1 MSKNQY
7 TLLVFSIIGILLLI
21 PGYGVHFFEQ
31 IWNFP
36 GNLFSDDF
44 KESFPLAT
52 IPLMVISL
60 LGTGMYMTFKL
71 GFPQLTRII
80 HGIKVTRGD
89 YDSTEDE
96 GDLNHF
102 KALSTALAATVGIG
116 NIAGVAIA
124 IQIGGPGALFWMWIS
139 AIVGMATKF
148 FTCSLG
154 IMYRGYDSDNVLQGG
169 PMYVIEQG
177 MGKKFK
183 FLSYWFSIAGL
194 VGCLSLLQANQLT
207 QIMSDYVAKSFEIE
221 KSFNLNLTIGIV
233 IALIVSL
240 VIFGGLSRIAE
251 VASKIVPFMVIIYL
265 LSGLFIVLSNATLI
279 PSIFSNIFSSAFNG
293 SSVAGGFAGTAIV
306 ISQGFRRAA
315 FSNEAGMGT
324 EVMAIGASKNN
335 QPIKSGLV
343 AMIGPLIDTIIVC
356 TITGLVIL
364 LSSEW
369 IEGSYSGVSLT
380 QKSFS
385 NYLGL
390 AGDYILIFS
399 VATFTL
405 STMFGYSY
413 YGCKCASYL
422 FGTNSKFYYRIF
434 YILTLVIGS
443 VLSLDLA
450 VNIVDAM
457 FALMAFPTMISAL
470 YLAPNIKKEANR
482 YFASIKDN

>member
-1 MSKNQY
+1 MDIINNFFTELSNF
-7 TLLVFSIIGILLLI
+7 LWGNFGVANLVIGGGIFFLIYSRLTPFRYFKHAFEILLGKHDN
-21 PGYGVHFFEQ
+21 P
-31 IWNFP
+31 
-36 GNLFSDDF
+36 
-44 KESFPLAT
+44 
-52 IPLMVISL
+52 
-60 LGTGMYMTFKL
+60 
-71 GFPQLTRII
+71 
-80 HGIKVTRGD
+80 
-89 YDSTEDE
+89 EDE
-96 GDLNHF
+96 GQISHF
-102 KALSTALAATVGIG
+102 QALSTALSSTVGIG
-116 NIAGVAIA
+116 NIAGVAVA
-124 IQIGGPGALFWMWIS
+124 ISLGGPGALFWMWIS

-154 IMYRGYDSDNVLQGG
+154 IMYRGYDSENVLQGG
-169 PMYVIEQG
+169 PMYVIEHG

-207 QIMSDYVAKSFEIE
+207 QIISDYVVKSLNIE
-221 KSFNLNLTIGIV
+221 QSFNLNLIIGII
-233 IALIVSL
+233 IAILVSS
-240 VIFGGLSRIAE
+240 VIFGGLNRIAE
-251 VASKIVPFMVIIYL
+251 VASKIVPFMVIVYL
-265 LSGLFIVLSNATLI
+265 LSGLFIVLSNASLI
-279 PSIFSNIFSSAFNG
+279 PAIFSNIFSSAFNG

-364 LSSEW
+364 LSGEW
-369 IEGSYSGVSLT
+369 IEGTYSGVSLT

-422 FGTNSKFYYRIF
+422 FGANSKFYYRIF
-434 YILTLVIGS
+434 YVLTLVLGS

>member
-1 MSKNQY
+1 MDIINNFFAELSNF
-7 TLLVFSIIGILLLI
+7 LWGNFGVANLVIGGGVFFLIYSRLTPFRYFKHAFEILL
-21 PGYGVHFFEQ
+21 GKH
-31 IWNFP
+31 
-36 GNLFSDDF
+36 DD
-44 KESFPLAT
+44 P
-52 IPLMVISL
+52 
-60 LGTGMYMTFKL
+60 
-71 GFPQLTRII
+71 
-80 HGIKVTRGD
+80 D
-89 YDSTEDE
+89 DE
-96 GDLNHF
+96 GQISHF
-102 KALSTALAATVGIG
+102 QALSTALSSTVGIG
-116 NIAGVAIA
+116 NIAGVAVA
-124 IQIGGPGALFWMWIS
+124 ISLGGPGALFWMWIS

-207 QIMSDYVAKSFEIE
+207 QILSDYVVKSFDIE
-221 KSFNLNLTIGIV
+221 QSFNLNLIIGII
-233 IALIVSL
+233 IAILVSS

-251 VASKIVPFMVIIYL
+251 VASKIVPFMVMVYL
-265 LSGLFIVLSNATLI
+265 LSGLFIVLSNASSI
-279 PSIFSNIFSSAFNG
+279 PAIFSNIFSSAFNG

-369 IEGSYSGVSLT
+369 IEGTYSGVSLT

-422 FGTNSKFYYRIF
+422 FGANSKFYYRIF
-434 YILTLVIGS
+434 YVLTLVLGS

-482 YFASIKDN
+482 YFASIKHN

>member
-1 MSKNQY
+1 MDIINNFFAELSNF
-7 TLLVFSIIGILLLI
+7 LWGNFGVANLVIGGGVFFLIYSRLTPFRYFKHAFEILL
-21 PGYGVHFFEQ
+21 GKH
-31 IWNFP
+31 
-36 GNLFSDDF
+36 DD
-44 KESFPLAT
+44 P
-52 IPLMVISL
+52 
-60 LGTGMYMTFKL
+60 
-71 GFPQLTRII
+71 
-80 HGIKVTRGD
+80 D
-89 YDSTEDE
+89 DE
-96 GDLNHF
+96 GQISHF
-102 KALSTALAATVGIG
+102 QALSTALSSTVGIG
-116 NIAGVAIA
+116 NIAGVAVA
-124 IQIGGPGALFWMWIS
+124 ISLGGPGALFWMWIS

-207 QIMSDYVAKSFEIE
+207 QIMSDYVVKSFDIE
-221 KSFNLNLTIGIV
+221 QSFNLNLMIGII
-233 IALIVSL
+233 IAILVSS

-251 VASKIVPFMVIIYL
+251 VASKIVPFMVIVYL
-265 LSGLFIVLSNATLI
+265 LSGLFIVLSNASSI
-279 PSIFSNIFSSAFNG
+279 PAIFSNIFSSAFNG

-364 LSSEW
+364 LSNEW
-369 IEGSYSGVSLT
+369 IEGTYSGVSLT

-422 FGTNSKFYYRIF
+422 FGANSKFYYRIF
-434 YILTLVIGS
+434 YVLTLVVGS

>member
-1 MSKNQY
+1 MDIINNFFAELSNF
-7 TLLVFSIIGILLLI
+7 LWGNFGVANLVIGGGVFFLIYSRLTPFRYFKHAFEILL
-21 PGYGVHFFEQ
+21 GKH
-31 IWNFP
+31 
-36 GNLFSDDF
+36 DD
-44 KESFPLAT
+44 P
-52 IPLMVISL
+52 
-60 LGTGMYMTFKL
+60 
-71 GFPQLTRII
+71 
-80 HGIKVTRGD
+80 D
-89 YDSTEDE
+89 DE
-96 GDLNHF
+96 GQISHF
-102 KALSTALAATVGIG
+102 QALSTALSSTVGIG
-116 NIAGVAIA
+116 NIAGVAVA
-124 IQIGGPGALFWMWIS
+124 ISLGGPGALFWMWIS

-183 FLSYWFSIAGL
+183 FLSHWFSIAGL

-207 QIMSDYVAKSFEIE
+207 QIMSDYVVKSFDIE
-221 KSFNLNLTIGIV
+221 QSFSLNLIIGII
-233 IALIVSL
+233 IAILVSS

-251 VASKIVPFMVIIYL
+251 VASKIVPFMVMVYL
-265 LSGLFIVLSNATLI
+265 LSGLFIVLSNASSI
-279 PSIFSNIFSSAFNG
+279 PAIFSNIFSSAFNG

-369 IEGSYSGVSLT
+369 IEGTYSGVSLT

-422 FGTNSKFYYRIF
+422 FGANSKFYYRIF
-434 YILTLVIGS
+434 YVLTLVLGS

-482 YFASIKDN
+482 YFASIKEN

>member
-1 MSKNQY
+1 MDIINNFFAELSNF
-7 TLLVFSIIGILLLI
+7 LWGNFGVANLVIGGGVFFLIYSRLTPFRYFKHAFEILL
-21 PGYGVHFFEQ
+21 GKH
-31 IWNFP
+31 
-36 GNLFSDDF
+36 DD
-44 KESFPLAT
+44 P
-52 IPLMVISL
+52 
-60 LGTGMYMTFKL
+60 
-71 GFPQLTRII
+71 
-80 HGIKVTRGD
+80 D
-89 YDSTEDE
+89 DE
-96 GDLNHF
+96 GQISHF
-102 KALSTALAATVGIG
+102 QALSTALSSTVGIG
-116 NIAGVAIA
+116 NIAGVAVA
-124 IQIGGPGALFWMWIS
+124 ISLGGPGALFWMWIS

-183 FLSYWFSIAGL
+183 FLSYCFSIAGL

-207 QIMSDYVAKSFEIE
+207 QIMSDYVVKSFDIE
-221 KSFNLNLTIGIV
+221 QSFNLNLMIGII
-233 IALIVSL
+233 IAILVSS

-251 VASKIVPFMVIIYL
+251 VASKIVPFMVIVYL
-265 LSGLFIVLSNATLI
+265 LSGLFIVLSNASSI
-279 PSIFSNIFSSAFNG
+279 PAIFSNIFSSAFNG

-369 IEGSYSGVSLT
+369 IEGTYSGVSLT

-422 FGTNSKFYYRIF
+422 FGAKSKFYYRVF
-434 YILTLVIGS
+434 YVLTLILGS

-470 YLAPNIKKEANR
+470 YLSPKIKKEANR
-482 YFASIKDN
+482 YFATLKG

>member
-1 MSKNQY
+1 MDIINNFFAELSNF
-7 TLLVFSIIGILLLI
+7 LWGNFGVANLVIGGGVFFLIYSRLTPFRYFKHAFEILL
-21 PGYGVHFFEQ
+21 GKH
-31 IWNFP
+31 
-36 GNLFSDDF
+36 DD
-44 KESFPLAT
+44 P
-52 IPLMVISL
+52 
-60 LGTGMYMTFKL
+60 
-71 GFPQLTRII
+71 
-80 HGIKVTRGD
+80 D
-89 YDSTEDE
+89 DE
-96 GDLNHF
+96 GQISHF
-102 KALSTALAATVGIG
+102 QALSTALSSTVGIG
-116 NIAGVAIA
+116 NIAGVAVA
-124 IQIGGPGALFWMWIS
+124 ISLGGPGALFWMWIS

-207 QIMSDYVAKSFEIE
+207 QIMSDYVVKSFNIE
-221 KSFNLNLTIGIV
+221 QSFNLNLIIGII
-233 IALIVSL
+233 IAILVSS

-251 VASKIVPFMVIIYL
+251 VASKIVPFMVMVYL
-265 LSGLFIVLSNATLI
+265 LSGLFIVLSNASSI
-279 PSIFSNIFSSAFNG
+279 PAIFSNIFSSAFNG
-293 SSVAGGFAGTAIV
+293 SSVAGGFAGIAIV

-369 IEGSYSGVSLT
+369 IEGTYSGVSLT

-434 YILTLVIGS
+434 YVLTLVLGS

-450 VNIVDAM
+450 VNIVDVM

-470 YLAPNIKKEANR
+470 YLAPNIKKEADR
-482 YFASIKDN
+482 YFASIKNS

>member
-1 MSKNQY
+1 MEIINNFFAELSNF
-7 TLLVFSIIGILLLI
+7 LWGNFGVANLVIGGGVFFLVYSRLTPFRYFKHAFEILL
-21 PGYGVHFFEQ
+21 GKH
-31 IWNFP
+31 
-36 GNLFSDDF
+36 DD
-44 KESFPLAT
+44 P
-52 IPLMVISL
+52 
-60 LGTGMYMTFKL
+60 
-71 GFPQLTRII
+71 
-80 HGIKVTRGD
+80 D
-89 YDSTEDE
+89 DE
-96 GDLNHF
+96 GQISHF
-102 KALSTALAATVGIG
+102 QALSTALSSTVGIG
-116 NIAGVAIA
+116 NIAGVAVA
-124 IQIGGPGALFWMWIS
+124 ISLGGPGALFWMWIS

-207 QIMSDYVAKSFEIE
+207 QIMSDYVVKSFEIE
-221 KSFNLNLTIGIV
+221 QTFNLNLTIGIV

-265 LSGLFIVLSNATLI
+265 LSGLFIVLSNATVI

-434 YILTLVIGS
+434 YVLTLVLGS

>member
-1 MSKNQY
+1 MDIINNFFAELSNF
-7 TLLVFSIIGILLLI
+7 LWGNFGVANLVIGGGVFFLIYSRLTPFRYFKHAFEILL
-21 PGYGVHFFEQ
+21 GKH
-31 IWNFP
+31 
-36 GNLFSDDF
+36 DD
-44 KESFPLAT
+44 P
-52 IPLMVISL
+52 
-60 LGTGMYMTFKL
+60 
-71 GFPQLTRII
+71 
-80 HGIKVTRGD
+80 D
-89 YDSTEDE
+89 DE
-96 GDLNHF
+96 GQISHF
-102 KALSTALAATVGIG
+102 QALSTALSSTVGIG
-116 NIAGVAIA
+116 NIAGVAVA
-124 IQIGGPGALFWMWIS
+124 ISLGGPGALFWMWIS

-207 QIMSDYVAKSFEIE
+207 QIMSDYVVKSFDIE
-221 KSFNLNLTIGIV
+221 QSFNLNLIIGII
-233 IALIVSL
+233 IAILVSS

-251 VASKIVPFMVIIYL
+251 VASKIVPFMVMVYL
-265 LSGLFIVLSNATLI
+265 LSGLFIVLSNASSI
-279 PSIFSNIFSSAFNG
+279 PAIISNIFSSAFNG

-369 IEGSYSGVSLT
+369 IEGTYSGVSLT

-422 FGTNSKFYYRIF
+422 FGATSKFYYRIF
-434 YILTLVIGS
+434 YVLTLVLGS

>member
-1 MSKNQY
+1 MEIINNFFAELSNF
-7 TLLVFSIIGILLLI
+7 LWGNFGVANLVIGGGVFFLVYSRLTPFRYFKHAFEILL
-21 PGYGVHFFEQ
+21 GKH
-31 IWNFP
+31 
-36 GNLFSDDF
+36 DD
-44 KESFPLAT
+44 P
-52 IPLMVISL
+52 
-60 LGTGMYMTFKL
+60 
-71 GFPQLTRII
+71 
-80 HGIKVTRGD
+80 D
-89 YDSTEDE
+89 DE
-96 GDLNHF
+96 GQISHF
-102 KALSTALAATVGIG
+102 QALSTALSSTVGIG
-116 NIAGVAIA
+116 NIAGVAVA
-124 IQIGGPGALFWMWIS
+124 ISLGGPGALFWMWIS

-207 QIMSDYVAKSFEIE
+207 QIMSDYVVKSFEIE
-221 KSFNLNLTIGIV
+221 QTFNLNLTIGIV

-369 IEGSYSGVSLT
+369 IEGTFSGVSLT

>member
-1 MSKNQY
+1 MDIINNFFAELSNF
-7 TLLVFSIIGILLLI
+7 LWGNFGVANLVIGGGIFFLIYSRLTPFRYFKHAFEILLGKHDDPNDKGQI
-21 PGYGVHFFEQ
+21 SHFQ
-31 IWNFP
+31 
-36 GNLFSDDF
+36 
-44 KESFPLAT
+44 
-52 IPLMVISL
+52 
-60 LGTGMYMTFKL
+60 
-71 GFPQLTRII
+71 
-80 HGIKVTRGD
+80 
-89 YDSTEDE
+89 
-96 GDLNHF
+96 
-102 KALSTALAATVGIG
+102 ALSTALSSTVGIG
-116 NIAGVAIA
+116 NIAGVAVA
-124 IQIGGPGALFWMWIS
+124 ISLGGPGALFWMWIS
-139 AIVGMATKF
+139 ALVGMATKF

-207 QIMSDYVAKSFEIE
+207 QIMSDYVVESFDIE
-221 KSFNLNLTIGIV
+221 QSFNLNLMIGII
-233 IALIVSL
+233 IAILVSS

-251 VASKIVPFMVIIYL
+251 VASKIVPFMVVVYL
-265 LSGLFIVLSNATLI
+265 LSGLFIVLSNASSI
-279 PSIFSNIFSSAFNG
+279 PAIFSNIFSSAFNG

-369 IEGSYSGVSLT
+369 IEGTYSGVSLT

-390 AGDYILIFS
+390 VGDYVLIFS

-422 FGTNSKFYYRIF
+422 FGANSKFYYRIF
-434 YILTLVIGS
+434 YVLTLVLGS

-470 YLAPNIKKEANR
+470 YLAPNIKKEANK
-482 YFASIKDN
+482 YFASIKEN

>member
-1 MSKNQY
+1 MDIINNFFAELSNF
-7 TLLVFSIIGILLLI
+7 LWGNFGVANLVIGGGVFFLIYSRLTPFRYFKHAFEILL
-21 PGYGVHFFEQ
+21 GKH
-31 IWNFP
+31 
-36 GNLFSDDF
+36 DD
-44 KESFPLAT
+44 P
-52 IPLMVISL
+52 
-60 LGTGMYMTFKL
+60 
-71 GFPQLTRII
+71 
-80 HGIKVTRGD
+80 D
-89 YDSTEDE
+89 DE
-96 GDLNHF
+96 GQISHF
-102 KALSTALAATVGIG
+102 QALSTALSSTVGIG
-116 NIAGVAIA
+116 NIAGVAVA
-124 IQIGGPGALFWMWIS
+124 ISLGGPGALFWMWIS

-207 QIMSDYVAKSFEIE
+207 QIMSDYVVKSFDIE
-221 KSFNLNLTIGIV
+221 QSFNLNLIIGII
-233 IALIVSL
+233 IAILVSS

-251 VASKIVPFMVIIYL
+251 VASKIVPFMVMVYL
-265 LSGLFIVLSNATLI
+265 LSGLFIVLSNASSI
-279 PSIFSNIFSSAFNG
+279 PAIISNIFSSAFNG

-369 IEGSYSGVSLT
+369 IEGTYSGVSLT

-422 FGTNSKFYYRIF
+422 FGANSKFYYRIF
-434 YILTLVIGS
+434 YVLTLVLGS

-470 YLAPNIKKEANR
+470 YLAPNINKEANR

>member
-1 MSKNQY
+1 MDIINNFFAELSNF
-7 TLLVFSIIGILLLI
+7 LWGNFGVANLVIGGGVFFLIYSRLTPFRYFKHAFEILLGKHDDPDDVGQI
-21 PGYGVHFFEQ
+21 SHFQ
-31 IWNFP
+31 
-36 GNLFSDDF
+36 
-44 KESFPLAT
+44 
-52 IPLMVISL
+52 
-60 LGTGMYMTFKL
+60 
-71 GFPQLTRII
+71 
-80 HGIKVTRGD
+80 
-89 YDSTEDE
+89 
-96 GDLNHF
+96 
-102 KALSTALAATVGIG
+102 ALSTALSSTVGIG
-116 NIAGVAIA
+116 NIAGVAVA
-124 IQIGGPGALFWMWIS
+124 ISLGGPGALFWMWIS

-207 QIMSDYVAKSFEIE
+207 QIMSDYVVKSFNVEQ
-221 KSFNLNLTIGIV
+221 SFNLNLMIGII
-233 IALIVSL
+233 IAILVSS

-251 VASKIVPFMVIIYL
+251 VASKIVPFMVIVYL
-265 LSGLFIVLSNATLI
+265 LSGLFIVISNASSI
-279 PSIFSNIFSSAFNG
+279 PAIFSNIFTSAFNG

-369 IEGSYSGVSLT
+369 IEGTYSGVSLT

-422 FGTNSKFYYRIF
+422 FGANSKFYYRIF
-434 YILTLVIGS
+434 YVLTLVLGS

-450 VNIVDAM
+450 VNIVDTM

-482 YFASIKDN
+482 YFASRKNN

>member
-1 MSKNQY
+1 MDIINNFFAELSNF
-7 TLLVFSIIGILLLI
+7 LWGNFGVANLVIGGGVFFLIYSRLTPFRYFKHAFEILL
-21 PGYGVHFFEQ
+21 GKH
-31 IWNFP
+31 
-36 GNLFSDDF
+36 DD
-44 KESFPLAT
+44 P
-52 IPLMVISL
+52 
-60 LGTGMYMTFKL
+60 
-71 GFPQLTRII
+71 
-80 HGIKVTRGD
+80 D
-89 YDSTEDE
+89 DE
-96 GDLNHF
+96 GQISHF
-102 KALSTALAATVGIG
+102 QALSTALSSTVGIG
-116 NIAGVAIA
+116 NIAGVAVA
-124 IQIGGPGALFWMWIS
+124 ISLGGPGALFWMWIS

-207 QIMSDYVAKSFEIE
+207 QIMSDYVVKSFNVEQ
-221 KSFNLNLTIGIV
+221 SFNLNLMIGII
-233 IALIVSL
+233 IAILVSS

-251 VASKIVPFMVIIYL
+251 VASKIVPFMVMVYL
-265 LSGLFIVLSNATLI
+265 LSGLFIVLSNASLI
-279 PSIFSNIFSSAFNG
+279 PAIFSNIFTSAFNG

-324 EVMAIGASKNN
+324 EVIAIGASKNN

-369 IEGSYSGVSLT
+369 IEGTYSGVSLT

-422 FGTNSKFYYRIF
+422 FGANSKFYYRIF
-434 YILTLVIGS
+434 YVLTLVLGS

>member
-1 MSKNQY
+1 MDLINNFFAELSNFLWGNFGVANLVIGGGVFFLIYSKLTPFRY
-7 TLLVFSIIGILLLI
+7 FKHAFEILL
-21 PGYGVHFFEQ
+21 GKH
-31 IWNFP
+31 
-36 GNLFSDDF
+36 DD
-44 KESFPLAT
+44 P
-52 IPLMVISL
+52 
-60 LGTGMYMTFKL
+60 
-71 GFPQLTRII
+71 
-80 HGIKVTRGD
+80 D
-89 YDSTEDE
+89 DE
-96 GDLNHF
+96 GQISHF
-102 KALSTALAATVGIG
+102 QALSTALSSTVGIG
-116 NIAGVAIA
+116 NIAGVAVA
-124 IQIGGPGALFWMWIS
+124 ISLGGPGALFWMWIS

-177 MGKKFK
+177 MGKNFK

-207 QIMSDYVAKSFEIE
+207 QIMSDYVVKSFDIE
-221 KSFNLNLTIGIV
+221 QSFNLNLIIGII
-233 IALIVSL
+233 IAILVSS

-251 VASKIVPFMVIIYL
+251 VASKIVPFMVMVYL
-265 LSGLFIVLSNATLI
+265 LSGLFIVLSNASSI
-279 PSIFSNIFSSAFNG
+279 PAIFSNIFTSAFNG

-369 IEGSYSGVSLT
+369 IEGTYSGVSLT

-422 FGTNSKFYYRIF
+422 FGANSKFYYRIF
-434 YILTLVIGS
+434 YVLTLVVGS

-470 YLAPNIKKEANR
+470 YLAPNIKKEANK
-482 YFASIKDN
+482 YFASIEDNK

>member
-1 MSKNQY
+1 MDIINNFFAELSNF
-7 TLLVFSIIGILLLI
+7 LWGNFGVANLVIGGGVFFLIYSRLTPFRYFKHAFEILL
-21 PGYGVHFFEQ
+21 GKH
-31 IWNFP
+31 
-36 GNLFSDDF
+36 DD
-44 KESFPLAT
+44 P
-52 IPLMVISL
+52 
-60 LGTGMYMTFKL
+60 
-71 GFPQLTRII
+71 
-80 HGIKVTRGD
+80 D
-89 YDSTEDE
+89 DE
-96 GDLNHF
+96 GQISHF
-102 KALSTALAATVGIG
+102 QALSTALSSTVGIG
-116 NIAGVAIA
+116 NIAGVAVA
-124 IQIGGPGALFWMWIS
+124 ISLGGPGALFWMWIS

-207 QIMSDYVAKSFEIE
+207 QIMSDYVAKSFDIE
-221 KSFNLNLTIGIV
+221 QSFNLNLIIGII
-233 IALIVSL
+233 IAILVSS

-251 VASKIVPFMVIIYL
+251 VASKIVPFMVMVYL
-265 LSGLFIVLSNATLI
+265 LSGLFIVLSNASSI
-279 PSIFSNIFSSAFNG
+279 PAIFSNIFSSAFNG

-369 IEGSYSGVSLT
+369 IEGTYFGVSLT

-422 FGTNSKFYYRIF
+422 FGANSKFYYRIF
-434 YILTLVIGS
+434 YVLTLVLG
-443 VLSLDLA
+443 LSL
-450 VNIVDAM
+450 IH
-457 FALMAFPTMISAL
+457 I
-470 YLAPNIKKEANR
+470 
-482 YFASIKDN
+482 

>member
-1 MSKNQY
+1 MDIINNFFAELSNF
-7 TLLVFSIIGILLLI
+7 LWGNFGVANLVIGGGVFFLIYSRLTPFRYFKHAFEILL
-21 PGYGVHFFEQ
+21 GKH
-31 IWNFP
+31 
-36 GNLFSDDF
+36 DD
-44 KESFPLAT
+44 P
-52 IPLMVISL
+52 
-60 LGTGMYMTFKL
+60 
-71 GFPQLTRII
+71 
-80 HGIKVTRGD
+80 D
-89 YDSTEDE
+89 DE
-96 GDLNHF
+96 GQISHF
-102 KALSTALAATVGIG
+102 QALSTALSSTVGIG
-116 NIAGVAIA
+116 NIAGVAVA
-124 IQIGGPGALFWMWIS
+124 ISLGGPGALFWMWIS

-207 QIMSDYVAKSFEIE
+207 QIMSDYVVKSFDVEQ
-221 KSFNLNLTIGIV
+221 SFNLNLMIGII
-233 IALIVSL
+233 IAILVSS

-251 VASKIVPFMVIIYL
+251 VASKIVPFMVMVYL
-265 LSGLFIVLSNATLI
+265 LSGLFIVLSNASSI
-279 PSIFSNIFSSAFNG
+279 PAIFSNIFTSAFNG

-369 IEGSYSGVSLT
+369 IEGTYSGVSLT

-422 FGTNSKFYYRIF
+422 FGANSKFYYRIF
-434 YILTLVIGS
+434 YVLTLVLGS

-470 YLAPNIKKEANR
+470 YLAPNIKKEANK
-482 YFASIKDN
+482 YFASIKGN

>member
-1 MSKNQY
+1 MDIINNFFAELSNF
-7 TLLVFSIIGILLLI
+7 LWGNFGVANLVIGGGVFFLVYSRLTPFRYFKHAFEILL
-21 PGYGVHFFEQ
+21 GKH
-31 IWNFP
+31 
-36 GNLFSDDF
+36 DD
-44 KESFPLAT
+44 P
-52 IPLMVISL
+52 
-60 LGTGMYMTFKL
+60 
-71 GFPQLTRII
+71 
-80 HGIKVTRGD
+80 D
-89 YDSTEDE
+89 DE
-96 GDLNHF
+96 GQISHF
-102 KALSTALAATVGIG
+102 QALSTALSSTVGIG
-116 NIAGVAIA
+116 NIAGVAVA
-124 IQIGGPGALFWMWIS
+124 ISLGGPGALFWMWIS

-207 QIMSDYVAKSFEIE
+207 QIMSDYVVKSFEIE
-221 KSFNLNLTIGIV
+221 QTFNLDLTIGIV

-251 VASKIVPFMVIIYL
+251 VASKIVPFMVMVYL
-265 LSGLFIVLSNATLI
+265 LSGLFIVLSNASSI
-279 PSIFSNIFSSAFNG
+279 PAIFSNIFSSAFNG

-369 IEGSYSGVSLT
+369 IEGTFSGVSLT

-434 YILTLVIGS
+434 YVLTLVLGS

-470 YLAPNIKKEANR
+470 YLAPNIKKEANK

>member
-1 MSKNQY
+1 MEIINNFFAELSNF
-7 TLLVFSIIGILLLI
+7 LWGNFGVANLVIGGGVFFLIYSRLTPFRYFKHAFEILLGKHDE
-21 PGYGVHFFEQ
+21 P
-31 IWNFP
+31 
-36 GNLFSDDF
+36 D
-44 KESFPLAT
+44 
-52 IPLMVISL
+52 
-60 LGTGMYMTFKL
+60 
-71 GFPQLTRII
+71 
-80 HGIKVTRGD
+80 
-89 YDSTEDE
+89 DE
-96 GDLNHF
+96 GQISHF
-102 KALSTALAATVGIG
+102 QALSTALSSTVGIG
-116 NIAGVAIA
+116 NIAGVAVA
-124 IQIGGPGALFWMWIS
+124 ISLGGPGALFWMWIS

-154 IMYRGYDSDNVLQGG
+154 IMYRGYDSDNILQGG

-207 QIMSDYVAKSFEIE
+207 QIMSDYVEKSFEIE
-221 KSFNLNLTIGIV
+221 QSFNLNLTIGIV

-240 VIFGGLSRIAE
+240 VIFGGLSRIAD

-422 FGTNSKFYYRIF
+422 FGANSKFYYRIF
-434 YILTLVIGS
+434 YVLTLILGS

-470 YLAPNIKKEANR
+470 YLAPNIKKEANS

>member
-1 MSKNQY
+1 MDIINNFFADLSNF
-7 TLLVFSIIGILLLI
+7 LWGNFGVANLVIGGGIFFLIYSRLTPFRYFKHAFEILLGKHDN
-21 PGYGVHFFEQ
+21 P
-31 IWNFP
+31 
-36 GNLFSDDF
+36 D
-44 KESFPLAT
+44 
-52 IPLMVISL
+52 
-60 LGTGMYMTFKL
+60 
-71 GFPQLTRII
+71 
-80 HGIKVTRGD
+80 
-89 YDSTEDE
+89 DE
-96 GDLNHF
+96 GQISHF
-102 KALSTALAATVGIG
+102 QALSTALSSTGGIG
-116 NIAGVAIA
+116 NIAGVAVA
-124 IQIGGPGALFWMWIS
+124 ISLGGPGALFWMWIS

-154 IMYRGYDSDNVLQGG
+154 IMYRGYDSENVLQGG
-169 PMYVIEQG
+169 PMYVIENG

-207 QIMSDYVAKSFEIE
+207 QIMSDYVVKSTALEQ
-221 KSFNLNLTIGIV
+221 SFNLNLYIGV
-233 IALIVSL
+233 IIAILVSL

-251 VASKIVPFMVIIYL
+251 VASRIVPFMVIVYL
-265 LSGLFIVLSNATLI
+265 LSGLFIVISNLSLI
-279 PSIFSNIFSSAFNG
+279 PSIFLNIISSAFNG

-343 AMIGPLIDTIIVC
+343 AMIGPLIDTLIVC

-364 LSSEW
+364 LSSDW
-369 IEGSYSGVSLT
+369 IEGTYTGVSLT

-385 NYLGL
+385 NYLGSV
-390 AGDYILIFS
+390 GDYILIFS

-422 FGTNSKFYYRIF
+422 FGVKSKFYYRIF
-434 YILTLVIGS
+434 YVLTLILGS

-470 YLAPNIKKEANR
+470 YLAPKIKKEANR
-482 YFASIKDN
+482 YFATLNG

>member
-1 MSKNQY
+1 MDIINNFFAELSNF
-7 TLLVFSIIGILLLI
+7 LWGNFGVANLVIGGGVFFLIYSRLTPFRYFKHAFEILLGKHDN
-21 PGYGVHFFEQ
+21 P
-31 IWNFP
+31 
-36 GNLFSDDF
+36 D
-44 KESFPLAT
+44 
-52 IPLMVISL
+52 
-60 LGTGMYMTFKL
+60 
-71 GFPQLTRII
+71 
-80 HGIKVTRGD
+80 
-89 YDSTEDE
+89 DE
-96 GDLNHF
+96 GQISHF
-102 KALSTALAATVGIG
+102 QALSTALSSTVGIG
-116 NIAGVAIA
+116 NIAGVAVA
-124 IQIGGPGALFWMWIS
+124 ISLGGPGALFWMWIS

-207 QIMSDYVAKSFEIE
+207 QIMSDYVVKSFDIE
-221 KSFNLNLTIGIV
+221 QSFNLNLIIGII
-233 IALIVSL
+233 IAILVSS

-251 VASKIVPFMVIIYL
+251 VASKIVPFMVMVYL
-265 LSGLFIVLSNATLI
+265 LSGLFIVLSNASSI
-279 PSIFSNIFSSAFNG
+279 PAIFSNIFTSAFNG

-369 IEGSYSGVSLT
+369 IEGTYSGVSLT

-422 FGTNSKFYYRIF
+422 FGANSKFYYRIF
-434 YILTLVIGS
+434 YVLTLVIGS

-470 YLAPNIKKEANR
+470 YLAPNIKKEANK
-482 YFASIKDN
+482 YFASRKDN

>member
-1 MSKNQY
+1 MDIINNFFAELSNFLWGNFGVANLVIGGGVFFLIYSKLTPFRY
-7 TLLVFSIIGILLLI
+7 FKHAFEILL
-21 PGYGVHFFEQ
+21 GKH
-31 IWNFP
+31 
-36 GNLFSDDF
+36 DD
-44 KESFPLAT
+44 P
-52 IPLMVISL
+52 
-60 LGTGMYMTFKL
+60 
-71 GFPQLTRII
+71 
-80 HGIKVTRGD
+80 D
-89 YDSTEDE
+89 DE
-96 GDLNHF
+96 GQISHF
-102 KALSTALAATVGIG
+102 QALSTALSSTVGIG
-116 NIAGVAIA
+116 NIAGVAVA
-124 IQIGGPGALFWMWIS
+124 ISLGGPGALFWMWIS

-177 MGKKFK
+177 MGKNFK

-207 QIMSDYVAKSFEIE
+207 QIMSDYVVKSFDIE
-221 KSFNLNLTIGIV
+221 QSFNLNLIIGII
-233 IALIVSL
+233 IAILVSS

-251 VASKIVPFMVIIYL
+251 VASKIVPFMVMVYL
-265 LSGLFIVLSNATLI
+265 LSGLFIILSNASSI
-279 PSIFSNIFSSAFNG
+279 PAIFSNIFTSAFNG

-364 LSSEW
+364 LSNEW
-369 IEGSYSGVSLT
+369 IEGTYSGVSLT

-422 FGTNSKFYYRIF
+422 FGANSKFYYRIF
-434 YILTLVIGS
+434 YVLTLVVGS

-470 YLAPNIKKEANR
+470 YLAPNINKEANK
-482 YFASIKDN
+482 YFASIEGNK

>member
-1 MSKNQY
+1 MDIIYNFFAELSNF
-7 TLLVFSIIGILLLI
+7 LWGNFGVANLVIGGGVFFLIYSRLTPFRYFKHAFEILL
-21 PGYGVHFFEQ
+21 GKH
-31 IWNFP
+31 
-36 GNLFSDDF
+36 DD
-44 KESFPLAT
+44 P
-52 IPLMVISL
+52 
-60 LGTGMYMTFKL
+60 
-71 GFPQLTRII
+71 
-80 HGIKVTRGD
+80 D
-89 YDSTEDE
+89 DE
-96 GDLNHF
+96 GQISHF
-102 KALSTALAATVGIG
+102 QALSTALSSTVGIG
-116 NIAGVAIA
+116 NIAGVAVA
-124 IQIGGPGALFWMWIS
+124 ISLGGPGALFWMWIS

-207 QIMSDYVAKSFEIE
+207 QIMSDYVVKSFDIE
-221 KSFNLNLTIGIV
+221 QSFNLNLIIGII
-233 IALIVSL
+233 IAILVSS

-251 VASKIVPFMVIIYL
+251 VASKIVPFMVMVYL
-265 LSGLFIVLSNATLI
+265 LSGLFIVLSNASSI
-279 PSIFSNIFSSAFNG
+279 PAIFSNIFSSAFNG

-369 IEGSYSGVSLT
+369 IEGTYSGVSLT

-422 FGTNSKFYYRIF
+422 FGANSKFYYRIF
-434 YILTLVIGS
+434 YVLTLVLGS

-470 YLAPNIKKEANR
+470 YLAPNIKKEANK

>member
-1 MSKNQY
+1 MEIINNFFAELSNF
-7 TLLVFSIIGILLLI
+7 LWGNFGVANLVIGGGVFFLIYSRLTPFRYFKHAFEILL
-21 PGYGVHFFEQ
+21 GKH
-31 IWNFP
+31 
-36 GNLFSDDF
+36 DD
-44 KESFPLAT
+44 P
-52 IPLMVISL
+52 
-60 LGTGMYMTFKL
+60 
-71 GFPQLTRII
+71 
-80 HGIKVTRGD
+80 D
-89 YDSTEDE
+89 DE
-96 GDLNHF
+96 GQISHF
-102 KALSTALAATVGIG
+102 QALSTALSSTVGIG
-116 NIAGVAIA
+116 NIAGVAVA
-124 IQIGGPGALFWMWIS
+124 ISLGGPGALFWMWIS

-221 KSFNLNLTIGIV
+221 QSFNLNLTIGIV

-251 VASKIVPFMVIIYL
+251 VASKIVPFMVMVYL
-265 LSGLFIVLSNATLI
+265 LSGLFIVLSNASSI
-279 PSIFSNIFSSAFNG
+279 PAIFSNIFSSAFNG

-369 IEGSYSGVSLT
+369 IEGTFSGVSLT

-434 YILTLVIGS
+434 YVLTLVLGS

>member
-1 MSKNQY
+1 MDIINNFFAELSNF
-7 TLLVFSIIGILLLI
+7 LWGNFGVANLVIGGGVFFLIYSRLTPFRYFKHAFEILL
-21 PGYGVHFFEQ
+21 GKH
-31 IWNFP
+31 
-36 GNLFSDDF
+36 DD
-44 KESFPLAT
+44 P
-52 IPLMVISL
+52 
-60 LGTGMYMTFKL
+60 
-71 GFPQLTRII
+71 
-80 HGIKVTRGD
+80 D
-89 YDSTEDE
+89 DE
-96 GDLNHF
+96 GQISHF
-102 KALSTALAATVGIG
+102 QALSTALSSTVGIG
-116 NIAGVAIA
+116 NIAGVAVA
-124 IQIGGPGALFWMWIS
+124 ISLGGPGALFWMWIS

-207 QIMSDYVAKSFEIE
+207 QIMSDYVVKSFDIE
-221 KSFNLNLTIGIV
+221 QSFNLNLIIGII
-233 IALIVSL
+233 IAILVSS

-251 VASKIVPFMVIIYL
+251 VASKIVPFMVMVYL
-265 LSGLFIVLSNATLI
+265 LSGLFIVLSNASSI
-279 PSIFSNIFSSAFNG
+279 PAIFSNIFTSAFNG

-369 IEGSYSGVSLT
+369 IEGTYSGVSLT

-422 FGTNSKFYYRIF
+422 FGANSKFYYRIF
-434 YILTLVIGS
+434 YVLTLVLGS

-470 YLAPNIKKEANR
+470 YLAPNIKKEANK
-482 YFASIKDN
+482 YFASIEDN

>member
-1 MSKNQY
+1 MDIINNFFAELSNFLWGNFGVANLVIGGGVFFLIYSKLTPFRY
-7 TLLVFSIIGILLLI
+7 FKHAFEILL
-21 PGYGVHFFEQ
+21 GKH
-31 IWNFP
+31 
-36 GNLFSDDF
+36 DD
-44 KESFPLAT
+44 P
-52 IPLMVISL
+52 
-60 LGTGMYMTFKL
+60 
-71 GFPQLTRII
+71 
-80 HGIKVTRGD
+80 D
-89 YDSTEDE
+89 DE
-96 GDLNHF
+96 GQISHF
-102 KALSTALAATVGIG
+102 QALSTALSSTVGIG
-116 NIAGVAIA
+116 NIAGVAVA
-124 IQIGGPGALFWMWIS
+124 ISLGGPGALFWMWIS

-207 QIMSDYVAKSFEIE
+207 QIMSDYVVKSFDIE
-221 KSFNLNLTIGIV
+221 QSFNLNLIIGII
-233 IALIVSL
+233 IAILVSS

-251 VASKIVPFMVIIYL
+251 VASKIVPFMVMVYL
-265 LSGLFIVLSNATLI
+265 LSGLFIVLSNASSI
-279 PSIFSNIFSSAFNG
+279 PAIFSNIFTSAFNG

-369 IEGSYSGVSLT
+369 IEGTYSGVSLT

-422 FGTNSKFYYRIF
+422 FGANSKFYYRIF
-434 YILTLVIGS
+434 YVLTLVVGS

-482 YFASIKDN
+482 YFASIKDLSLIHI

>member
-1 MSKNQY
+1 
-7 TLLVFSIIGILLLI
+7 
-21 PGYGVHFFEQ
+21 
-31 IWNFP
+31 
-36 GNLFSDDF
+36 
-44 KESFPLAT
+44 
-52 IPLMVISL
+52 
-60 LGTGMYMTFKL
+60 
-71 GFPQLTRII
+71 
-80 HGIKVTRGD
+80 
-89 YDSTEDE
+89 
-96 GDLNHF
+96 
-102 KALSTALAATVGIG
+102 
-116 NIAGVAIA
+116 
-124 IQIGGPGALFWMWIS
+124 
-139 AIVGMATKF
+139 
-148 FTCSLG
+148 
-154 IMYRGYDSDNVLQGG
+154 
-169 PMYVIEQG
+169 
-177 MGKKFK
+177 
-183 FLSYWFSIAGL
+183 
-194 VGCLSLLQANQLT
+194 LT
-207 QIMSDYVAKSFEIE
+207 QIMSDYVVKSFDIE
-221 KSFNLNLTIGIV
+221 QSFNLNLMIGII
-233 IALIVSL
+233 IAIIVSS

-251 VASKIVPFMVIIYL
+251 VASKIVPFMVMVYL
-265 LSGLFIVLSNATLI
+265 LSGLFIVLSNASSI
-279 PSIFSNIFSSAFNG
+279 PAIFSNIFTSAFNG

-369 IEGSYSGVSLT
+369 IEGTYSGVSLT

-422 FGTNSKFYYRIF
+422 FGANSKFYYRIF
-434 YILTLVIGS
+434 YVLTLVLGS

-470 YLAPNIKKEANR
+470 YLAPNIKKEANK
-482 YFASIKDN
+482 YFASIEDNK

>member
-1 MSKNQY
+1 MEIINNFFAELSNF
-7 TLLVFSIIGILLLI
+7 LWGNFGVANLVIGGGIFFLVYSRLTPFRYFKHAFEILL
-21 PGYGVHFFEQ
+21 GKH
-31 IWNFP
+31 
-36 GNLFSDDF
+36 DD
-44 KESFPLAT
+44 P
-52 IPLMVISL
+52 
-60 LGTGMYMTFKL
+60 
-71 GFPQLTRII
+71 
-80 HGIKVTRGD
+80 D
-89 YDSTEDE
+89 DE
-96 GDLNHF
+96 GQISHF
-102 KALSTALAATVGIG
+102 QALSTALSSTVGIG
-116 NIAGVAIA
+116 NIAGVAVA
-124 IQIGGPGALFWMWIS
+124 ISLGGPGSLFWMWIS
-139 AIVGMATKF
+139 AIVGMGTKF

-221 KSFNLNLTIGIV
+221 QSFNLNLTIGIV

-251 VASKIVPFMVIIYL
+251 VASKIVPFMVMVYL
-265 LSGLFIVLSNATLI
+265 LSGLFIVLSNASSI
-279 PSIFSNIFSSAFNG
+279 PAIFSNIFSSAFNG

-364 LSSEW
+364 LSNEW
-369 IEGSYSGVSLT
+369 IEGTFSGVSLT

-434 YILTLVIGS
+434 YVLTLVLGS
-443 VLSLDLA
+443 VLSLELA

>member
-1 MSKNQY
+1 MDIINNFFAELSNF
-7 TLLVFSIIGILLLI
+7 LWGNFGVANLVIGGGIFFIIYSRLTPFRYFKHAFEILL
-21 PGYGVHFFEQ
+21 GKH
-31 IWNFP
+31 
-36 GNLFSDDF
+36 DD
-44 KESFPLAT
+44 PN
-52 IPLMVISL
+52 
-60 LGTGMYMTFKL
+60 
-71 GFPQLTRII
+71 
-80 HGIKVTRGD
+80 
-89 YDSTEDE
+89 DE
-96 GDLNHF
+96 GQISHF
-102 KALSTALAATVGIG
+102 QALSTALSSTVGIG
-116 NIAGVAIA
+116 NIAGVAVA
-124 IQIGGPGALFWMWIS
+124 ISLGGPGALFWMWIS

-154 IMYRGYDSDNVLQGG
+154 IMYRGYDSENVLQGG
-169 PMYVIEQG
+169 PMYVIENG

-207 QIMSDYVAKSFEIE
+207 QIMSDYVVKSFDIE
-221 KSFNLNLTIGIV
+221 QSFNLNLMIGII
-233 IALIVSL
+233 IAILVSS

-251 VASKIVPFMVIIYL
+251 VASKIVPFMVIVYL
-265 LSGLFIVLSNATLI
+265 LSGLFIVLSNASSI
-279 PSIFSNIFSSAFNG
+279 PAIFSNIFSSAFNG

-422 FGTNSKFYYRIF
+422 FGANSKFYYRIF
-434 YILTLVIGS
+434 YVLTLILGS

>member
-1 MSKNQY
+1 MEIINNFFAELSNFLWGNFGVANLVIGGGVFFLIYSKLTPFRY
-7 TLLVFSIIGILLLI
+7 FKHAFEILL
-21 PGYGVHFFEQ
+21 GKH
-31 IWNFP
+31 
-36 GNLFSDDF
+36 DD
-44 KESFPLAT
+44 P
-52 IPLMVISL
+52 
-60 LGTGMYMTFKL
+60 
-71 GFPQLTRII
+71 
-80 HGIKVTRGD
+80 D
-89 YDSTEDE
+89 DE
-96 GDLNHF
+96 GQISHF
-102 KALSTALAATVGIG
+102 QALSTALSSTVGIG
-116 NIAGVAIA
+116 NIAGVAVA
-124 IQIGGPGALFWMWIS
+124 ISLGGPGALFWMWIS

-221 KSFNLNLTIGIV
+221 QSFNLNLTIGIV

-434 YILTLVIGS
+434 YILTLVLGS